1 MGTTSEHQSDSEPDH
16 ASLSSRNLH
25 HLCHCTNPLPSGTCS
40 EHALLTSHFV
50 SPFTPL
56 TSGFTSLN
64 PLHLHYWYC
73 TLLAYYRHKF
83 LHSLVFFFFILTRFG
98 TLLTLV
104 IPSLPCGQV
113 ANRQSL
119 TSLRPYQQRLDFHSV
134 FILSFRACL
143 PLFIYRY

>member
-83 LHSLVFFFFILTRFG
+83 LHSLVFFFFHSNSVWHAPYPCH
-98 TLLTLV
+98 TLLTMWSSSK
-104 IPSLPCGQV
+104 PSI
-113 ANRQSL
+113 
-119 TSLRPYQQRLDFHSV
+119 LDFASPLPAAPG
-134 FILSFRACL
+134 LS
-143 PLFIYRY
+143 